1 MKKIRKKIHDLN
13 LIPVFHYT
21 SISATNLILLYGL
34 RMSANSR
41 YSNNRLNSNSNQ
53 IIINNH
59 NNNNHSNNSQN
70 SNNNHNDNSNG
81 GGVNVSMKSPLSY
94 GLGQDS
100 YESNLI
106 KDLYGINI
114 KDDPL
119 FTHQSI
125 EGDLDVCI
133 VYGCPSCVLDQI
145 PGAMQH
151 SKMFSK
157 SVFMKFSLGDRDGN
171 YFLRPDRIL
180 GAFVVNHAKLPLMN
194 AGSQRLLKNEISYD
208 QFSIEKLNEIDSRT
222 KNNSV
227 RMNKAIIVYNPNT
240 TNEGSM
246 IRNESSLFDAEGH
259 DNEVVKRASVGI
271 STDHVH
277 VANPLKLLSLT
288 RPGGTGGDVQAF
300 PRPESTSGLS
310 NIELVDLHSAPTR
323 GRKTSAGGFSETSLQ
338 SDSDHEE
345 EKEERIDSDQG
356 CNDDLEKLYTMA
368 LSRQTSANGSTRSN
382 RSHSSHRSHSPH
394 SPASPLYK
402 GISNQSIFATIF
414 RRNHNI

>member
-1 MKKIRKKIHDLN
+1 VSSSLTHKT
-13 LIPVFHYT
+13 P
-21 SISATNLILLYGL
+21 
-34 RMSANSR
+34 
-41 YSNNRLNSNSNQ
+41 
-53 IIINNH
+53 
-59 NNNNHSNNSQN
+59 
-70 SNNNHNDNSNG
+70 G
-81 GGVNVSMKSPLSY
+81 GRVN
-94 GLGQDS
+94 
-100 YESNLI
+100 
-106 KDLYGINI
+106 
-114 KDDPL
+114 
-119 FTHQSI
+119 
-125 EGDLDVCI
+125 
-133 VYGCPSCVLDQI
+133 
-145 PGAMQH
+145 A
-151 SKMFSK
+151 KMFSK
-157 SVFMKFSLGDRDGN
+157 SSFGRFSLPHHDGN